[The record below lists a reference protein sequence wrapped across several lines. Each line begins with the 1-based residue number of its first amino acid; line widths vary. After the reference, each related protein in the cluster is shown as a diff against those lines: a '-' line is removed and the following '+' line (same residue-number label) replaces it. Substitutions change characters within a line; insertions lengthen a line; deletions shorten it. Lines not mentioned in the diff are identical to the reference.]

1 MDLPHCLRL
10 LLVAIAF
17 LSAPQVSAQTPQ
29 CKDTLEH
36 RRLQEEMWEACG
48 QEEPNVLYKA
58 CQDYQTH
65 AKAEGDKESYYNAWV
80 CGIVYNLDRI
90 NIRDAYHI
98 VQTMKEDLLHGQKG
112 EEEQFLLPNMLGQV
126 YNACGNVDG
135 ASREFQKAIELIK
148 GTKYEATGLSTLYL
162 GLAHIYMNSKY
173 RVSMQWIDEDI
184 KEVERR
190 KDMSRYHR
198 NLANAYAFKAMICFK
213 LHDFE
218 QFWKCQKLA
227 REHEA
232 LNTTG
237 STGSFFP
244 YMNIYQMALENQYD
258 SVYVAIERIPN
269 HKDRYI
275 VKSDIL
281 RYQGNYEK
289 AFTTQRRLMHIR
301 DSVTGI
307 TIAENIENM
316 DEEMNLIKAEQA
328 AVKRANIILT
338 IAFVLALLMVIALVL
353 AFIQRMRYQRQLVE
367 KNRQLE
373 IANRQA
379 RSADEMK
386 TEFIRS
392 VSHEIRTPL
401 NIINGFTQVMMGD
414 VGDVEPGERQQIV
427 ETIGDNTRQITSLVN
442 QMLALAN
449 ESSKDLLK
457 DVEDTDALDI
467 CRRAVESMPSVD
479 SDKVKVIFEDQTD
492 GMGTILCTNGDSL
505 LQMLDCLLD
514 NAVKFTE
521 QGYVKL
527 ILRKEEEYMLFTVE
541 DTGCGIRADK
551 VDSIFD
557 RFMKAD
563 EFKKGLGLGLAYCN
577 ETVQKLGGTLVL
589 DKTSEEGTAFTLSLP
604 IKLKIQ

>member
-1 MDLPHCLRL
+1 MNLSHRLRL
-10 LLVAIAF
+10 LLVAIVF
-17 LSAPQVSAQTPQ
+17 LSVSQVSAQAPQ

-36 RRLQEEMWEACG
+36 KRLQKEMWGSCG
-48 QEEPNVLYKA
+48 QEDTAVVYNACKA
-58 CQDYQTH
+58 YQQH
-65 AKAEGDKESYYNAWV
+65 AKADGDNDAYYNAWV
-80 CGIVYNLDRI
+80 CRIVYNLDRM
-90 NIRDAYHI
+90 NIRDAYHD
-98 VQTMKEDLLHGQKG
+98 VQLMKGDLLYGQKG
-112 EEEQFLLPNMLGQV
+112 KDEQFLFPNMLGQV
-126 YNACGNVDG
+126 YNACGNVSG
-135 ASREFQKAIELIK
+135 ASREFIKAIELIK
-148 GTKYEATGLSTLYL
+148 GTRYEKTGLSTLYL
-162 GLAHIYMNSKY
+162 GMAHIYMNSKY
-173 RVSMQWIDEDI
+173 RESMHWINEDI
-184 KEVERR
+184 EEVERH
-190 KDMSRYHR
+190 KELPRYHR
-198 NLANAYAFKAMICFK
+198 NLANAYAFKAMTCFK
-213 LHDFE
+213 LHDIS
-218 QFWKCQKLA
+218 QFWACQKLA
-227 REHEA
+227 LEHDA
-232 LNTTG
+232 LNNTG
-237 STGSFFP
+237 EKGSFML
-244 YMNIYQMALENQYD
+244 YLSIYQMALENQYD

-316 DEEMNLIKAEQA
+316 DEEINLIKAEQA
-328 AVKRANIILT
+328 ATKRANIILT
-338 IAFVLALLMVIALVL
+338 IAFVLALLMVIALVM
-353 AFIQRMRYQRQLVE
+353 AFILRMRYQRKLVE

-379 RSADEMK
+379 RAADEMK
-386 TEFIRS
+386 TEFIRN

-414 VGDVEPGERQQIV
+414 VNAVEPEERQKVV

-442 QMLALAN
+442 KMLALAN

-467 CRRAVESMPSVD
+467 CRKAIESMPSVD
-479 SDKVKVIFEDQTD
+479 PDKVKVMLEDQTG

-514 NAVKFTE
+514 NAAKFTE

-527 ILRKEEEYMLFTVE
+527 TLRKEKEHMLFTVE

-557 RFMKAD
+557 RFMKVD
-563 EFKKGLGLGLAYCN
+563 EFKQGLGLGLAYCK
-577 ETVQKLGGTLVL
+577 ETVEKLGGTLTL
-589 DKTSEEGTAFTLSLP
+589 DKTSEEGTAFTLTLP
-604 IKLKIQ
+604 IKLKTQ